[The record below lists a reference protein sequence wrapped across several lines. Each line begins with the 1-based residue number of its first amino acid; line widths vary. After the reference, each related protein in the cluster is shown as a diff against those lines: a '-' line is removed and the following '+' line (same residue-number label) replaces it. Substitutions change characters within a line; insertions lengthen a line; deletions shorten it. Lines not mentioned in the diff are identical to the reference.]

1 MTAEKNWKMSIGNQE
16 IKGMENGWGFSSGDI
31 PDIEFTGSF
40 EKRTL
45 LPTELK
51 IDDLIKVHCDGEE
64 RDAIVTNILNFED
77 GSQTVYFKDR

>member
-51 IDDLIKVHCDGEE
+51 IDDLIKVYYDGGE
-64 RDAIVTNILNFED
+64 REAIVTDILNFKD
-77 GSQTVYFKDR
+77 GTQKIYFKNK